1 MRFRKER
8 GWSGR
13 TYWVQMTRQE
23 IEARRKLGLVVG
35 VMVTMPVMAVLMCLC
50 AGLIR

>member
-1 MRFRKER
+1 MHFRKER

-13 TYWVQMTRQE
+13 TYWVQMTQQE
-23 IEARRKLGLVVG
+23 IEARRKFGLVVS
-35 VMVTMPVMAVLMCLC
+35 VLVTMPIMAVVMCVC